1 MIPGVAAYVYF
12 GTALSSLTSAV
23 MGDFDGG
30 WVQLILLI
38 VGVVVAVVAIVL
50 VTWRAKVAIQKVL
63 SKSKSQEN
71 LEFSRNRL
79 HEHNPQASVDEENQY
94 QQDQ

>member
-30 WVQLILLI
+30 WV
-38 VGVVVAVVAIVL
+38 
-50 VTWRAKVAIQKVL
+50 
-63 SKSKSQEN
+63 
-71 LEFSRNRL
+71 
-79 HEHNPQASVDEENQY
+79 
-94 QQDQ
+94 